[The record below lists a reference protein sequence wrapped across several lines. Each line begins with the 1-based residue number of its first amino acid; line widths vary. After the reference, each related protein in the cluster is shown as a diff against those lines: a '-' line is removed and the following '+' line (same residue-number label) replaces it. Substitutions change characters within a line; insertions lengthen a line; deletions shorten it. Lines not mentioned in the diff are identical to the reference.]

1 MASPAEQKIF
11 TGTHSDYFLKLDGI
25 PGESQDKTHK
35 DEIQVLN
42 WSIGAAQATIA
53 SVGGTGGGA
62 GKVKFQDFRITK
74 PVDKSS
80 PKLMLACASG
90 QHFPNL
96 LFTARR
102 AGGTQADYWT
112 MKLQNVLVS
121 SYETNSGLDDWSGSG
136 GAGASGDKYGMPVDA
151 ITFNFGKIDITYN
164 TQNPDGTK
172 GAAIA
177 AGWDLAQNVKSS

>member
-1 MASPAEQKIF
+1 MASPAEQKIYA
-11 TGTHSDYFLKLDGI
+11 GSHSDYFLKLDGV

-35 DEIQVLN
+35 DEIAVLH
-42 WSIGAAQATIA
+42 WSIGAAQPSVA
-53 SVGGTGGGA
+53 SSGGTGGGA
-62 GKVKFQDFRITK
+62 GKVKFQDFHITK
-74 PVDKSS
+74 LVDKAS
-80 PKLMLACASG
+80 PKLMVACASG
-90 QHFPNL
+90 QHFTNL

-121 SYETNSGLDDWSGSG
+121 SYETNSGFDGSSG
-136 GAGASGDKYGMPVDA
+136 GAVASGDKYGMPVESVS
-151 ITFNFGKIDITYN
+151 FNFGKIDITYN

-177 AGWDLAQNVKSS
+177 GGWDLQQNVKS

>member
-1 MASPAEQKIF
+1 MASPAEQKIYA
-11 TGTHSDYFLKLDGI
+11 GSHSDYFLKLDGV

-35 DEIQVLN
+35 DEIAVLH
-42 WSIGAAQATIA
+42 WSIGAAQPSVA
-53 SVGGTGGGA
+53 SSGGTGGSA
-62 GKVKFQDFRITK
+62 GKVKFQDFHITK
-74 PVDKSS
+74 LVDKAS

-90 QHFPNL
+90 QHFTSL
-96 LFTARR
+96 TFTARR

-121 SYETNSGLDDWSGSG
+121 SYETNSGFDGSSG
-136 GAGASGDKYGMPVDA
+136 GAVASGDKYGMPVDS

-177 AGWDLAQNVKSS
+177 GGWDLQQNVKS

>member
-1 MASPAEQKIF
+1 MASPAEKIF
-11 TGTHSDYFLKLDGI
+11 TGTHSDYFLKLDGV
-25 PGESQDKTHK
+25 PGESQDKSHK

-74 PVDKSS
+74 PVDKAS

-90 QHFPNL
+90 QHFTNL

-112 MKLQNVLVS
+112 MKLSPVLVS
-121 SYETNSGLDDWSGSG
+121 SWELDSGLDGSSG
-136 GAGASGDKYGMPVDA
+136 GGVASGDKYGMPVESVSF
-151 ITFNFGKIDITYN
+151 TFGKMDITYN
-164 TQNPDGTK
+164 AQNPDGTK
-172 GAAIA
+172 GAAVA
-177 AGWDLAQNVKSS
+177 AGWNLQENVKI

>member
-1 MASPAEQKIF
+1 MASPAEQKIYA
-11 TGTHSDYFLKLDGI
+11 GTHSDYFLKLDGV

-35 DEIQVLN
+35 DEIQVFT
-42 WSIGAAQATIA
+42 WSIGAAQPSVA
-53 SVGGTGGGA
+53 SSGGTGGGA
-62 GKVKFQDFRITK
+62 GKVKFRDFHIIK

-90 QHFPNL
+90 QHFTML
-96 LFTARR
+96 TFTARR

-121 SYETNSGLDDWSGSG
+121 SYETNSGLDESSG
-136 GAGASGDKYGMPVDA
+136 GVGGASGDKYGMPVDS

-164 TQNPDGTK
+164 SQNADGTK
-172 GAAIA
+172 GAAVK
-177 AGWDLAQNVKSS
+177 AGWDLQQNVKS